1 MARPLIIVE
10 SATKARSIAG
20 YLGKG
25 YRVESSQGHIRDLP
39 NNAKQ
44 IPAKYKKEKWAKDWG
59 VDVDRD
65 FAPLYIVPPESRKVV
80 QTLKKLAHGASELY
94 LATDADREGEAIA
107 WHLAEVLDPKTPM
120 RRMVFHEITPAAIRS
135 ALENTRPIDHDLVN
149 AQEAR
154 RTLDRLVGYGVS
166 PVLWKKVKGGLSAGR
181 VQSVAVRMI
190 VERERRRIAFRP
202 AGFWGVEGVFATE
215 AKDVF
220 TAALAAVDGV
230 RPASGKDFDEQGRLV
245 TSRVIRLD
253 EAKARDLAARI
264 EGGSYRVR
272 SVKRKP
278 YTRNP
283 YAPFRTSTLQQE
295 AARKLRF
302 AASRTMTAAQR
313 LYERGFITYMRTDS
327 TTLSEGALKTARA
340 VIAERYGS
348 EYLAAK
354 PRRYANKV
362 KNAQEAHEAIRPA
375 GGEWKA
381 PQEMA
386 ALVDDRD
393 QQQVYRLVWTRT
405 LASQMAPAR
414 GESTRIRLGGTVS
427 GGTDVEFAASGRTV
441 SFAGFLRVYVEGSDD
456 PDADLDDR
464 ERRLPAMEEGE
475 EVHTRDIAAK
485 GRETQSPYRFT
496 EASLIKQ
503 LEERGIGRPSTYASI
518 ISTIINRG
526 YVFKLKKGPALVPS
540 MTAFATTQLLE
551 DHFEYLVD
559 FDFTA
564 RMEDDLDRIARG
576 EENKVPWLRRFFL
589 GNGSPGLQYLVS
601 GERIDSIDRSQ
612 INFKVGEDDRGV
624 PVVVRVGRFGPYVT
638 RGEDRAS
645 IPEDLPPDELTVERA
660 VEMLET
666 MSKGDKILGSDPDSG
681 LTVLAR
687 TGRYGP
693 YVQLGEDPER
703 GKKKPKRASLL
714 AGMDLDALGLEDALR
729 LLSLPRKI
737 GKHPD
742 TGEMIEAGQGRFG
755 PYIRMGK
762 QYRNFDDP
770 NLLFEIT
777 LEAAVEMMNTPK
789 QRGQRGRRPA
799 MPPLKELGVDPVS
812 GGKVVVKTGPY
823 GPYVTDG
830 IVNASVREN
839 LIKKLDLEQAAVLLA
854 RRRERMKKDGKW
866 PPKKRR

>member
-1 MARPLIIVE
+1 MSTPLIIVE
-10 SATKARSIAG
+10 SAIKARSIAG

-44 IPAKYKKEKWAKDWG
+44 IPAKYKNEKWAKDWG

-80 QTLKKLAHGASELY
+80 QTLRKLVGQASELY

-107 WHLAEVLDPKTPM
+107 WHLAQVLRPEVPM
-120 RRMVFHEITPAAIRS
+120 RRMVFHEITPAAIRQ
-135 ALENTRPIDHDLVN
+135 ALENPRSIDHDLVN

-166 PVLWKKVKGGLSAGR
+166 PVLWRKVKGGLSAGR

-190 VERERRRIAFRP
+190 VERERRRIAFRA
-202 AGFWGVEGVFATE
+202 AGYWSVEGVFAAESEE
-215 AKDVF
+215 AF
-220 TAALAAVDGV
+220 TASLAAVDGV
-230 RPASGKDFDEQGRLV
+230 RPAGGKDFDEQGRLTTDEV
-245 TSRVIRLD
+245 LRLD
-253 EAKARDLAARI
+253 ETRARDLAARI
-264 EGGSYRVR
+264 EGGSYEVR

-302 AASRTMTAAQR
+302 GASRTMRAAQR

-375 GGEWKA
+375 GDRWKT
-381 PQEMA
+381 PQELAGM
-386 ALVDDRD
+386 VDDRD
-393 QQQVYRLVWTRT
+393 QQRVYSLVWTRT

-414 GESTRIRLGGTVS
+414 GESTRVRLGGLVS

-441 SFAGFLRVYVEGSDD
+441 TFAGFLRVYVEGSDD
-456 PDADLDDR
+456 PEADLDDR
-464 ERRLPAMEEGE
+464 ERRLPALEEGDQADARTVE
-475 EVHTRDIAAK
+475 AK
-485 GRETQSPYRFT
+485 GRETQPPRRFT
-496 EASLIKQ
+496 EASLIKE
-503 LEERGIGRPSTYASI
+503 LEDLGIGRPSTYASI

-526 YVFKLKKGPALVPS
+526 YVFKKNTALVPS
-540 MTAFATTQLLE
+540 ITAFATTRLLE
-551 DHFEYLVD
+551 SHFEDLVD
-559 FDFTA
+559 FGFTA
-564 RMEDDLDRIARG
+564 RMEDDLDKIARG
-576 EENKVPWLRRFFL
+576 EEDKVPWLRRFFQ
-589 GNGSPGLQYLVS
+589 GNGADGLREMVA
-601 GERIDSIDRSQ
+601 GDRIDRIDRQ
-612 INFKVGEDDRGV
+612 RFDFEVGQDEHGV
-624 PVVVRVGRFGPYVT
+624 QVVVRVGRYGPYIT
-638 RGEDRAS
+638 RGDDRAS
-645 IPEDLPPDELTVERA
+645 VPEDLPPDELTVERA
-660 VEMLET
+660 VELLEAAPR
-666 MSKGDKILGSDPDSG
+666 GDKILGTDPDSG
-681 LTVLAR
+681 LVVLGR

-693 YVQLGEDPER
+693 YVQLGEDAEAGAR
-703 GKKKPKRASLL
+703 KKPKRASLL
-714 AGMDLDALGLEDALR
+714 GGMILDELGLEDAMK
-729 LLSLPRKI
+729 LLSLPRRI

-742 TGEMIEAGQGRFG
+742 TGEMIEAGHGRFG
-755 PYIRMGK
+755 PFIRMGK
-762 QYRNFDDP
+762 EYRNLDDP
-770 NLLFEIT
+770 KLLFYIT
-777 LEAAVEMMNTPK
+777 LEEAAALMNAPK
-789 QRGQRGRRPA
+789 ARRGRQA
-799 MPPLKELGVDPVS
+799 AAPPLKELGVDPAS
-812 GGKVVVKTGPY
+812 GGQVVVKTGRY

-830 IVNASVREN
+830 IVNASVKEG
-839 LIKKLDLEQAAVLLA
+839 LLEGLDLEQAAVLLEQ
-854 RRRERMKKDGKW
+854 RRERMKEQGKW